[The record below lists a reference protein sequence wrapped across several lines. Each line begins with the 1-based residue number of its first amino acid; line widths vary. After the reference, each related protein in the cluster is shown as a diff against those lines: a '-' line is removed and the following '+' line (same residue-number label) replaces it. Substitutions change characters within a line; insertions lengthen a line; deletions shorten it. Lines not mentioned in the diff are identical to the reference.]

1 MGSGHLWAQATF
13 RLRPRTPDSQQNF
26 GLTKVACDTVAVTYE
41 SLIAFIV
48 RPPEQHGEI
57 SPPGQAERATARSR
71 PRPRPHGHAACFD
84 CIKVAGV
91 TLDYIK
97 VSGITF
103 ARSKVAGSSF
113 DCTKIAGSTFD
124 YTPREGTPVDPSR
137 SHSGGPREATPV
149 DPS

>member
-1 MGSGHLWAQATF
+1 MPLTS
-13 RLRPRTPDSQQNF
+13 DSQQNSGF
-26 GLTKVACDTVAVTYE
+26 TKVAYDTVAVTYD

-48 RPPEQHGEI
+48 RPQGQHGEI
-57 SPPGQAERATARSR
+57 SPPGQAGRATARSR
-71 PRPRPHGHAACFD
+71 PRPRPHGHAARFD